1 MGAPHWKT
9 CSDLPAHDPE
19 AERRLLARL
28 DGLGVFLAGPA
39 NVVMQLAWPE
49 VGYGVIESTV
59 HSGQV
64 TRHPFKRFRTTI
76 GFLDVALNGSPELQA
91 DYREAIN
98 RQHRQVRSGPDSP
111 VRYNAF
117 SRDLQLWVASCLYYG
132 LRDAFTTMHGPL
144 TEAEEEVM
152 LRAAGR
158 FGTMLQ
164 VPQER
169 WHADRDAFAAYWAE
183 GLKKVSIDPPV
194 HDYLMTVLEA
204 RILPFP
210 LDRALGPSLAWV
222 NTGFLPPEFRDAMG
236 LTWSAA
242 DERRFRA
249 LTRAL
254 GKGVRPLPGP
264 LRRAPLNLMSA
275 DLRLR
280 RRLGRPLT

>member
-1 MGAPHWKT
+1 MGAPHLRT
-9 CSDLPAHDPE
+9 SEVHPHDPE
-19 AERRLLARL
+19 AERELLARM

-49 VGYGVIESTV
+49 VGYGVIESKV
-59 HSGQV
+59 SSGQV

-98 RQHRQVRSGPDSP
+98 RQHRQVRSGPNSP

-132 LRDAFTTMHGPL
+132 LRDAYLHLHGPL
-144 TEAEEEVM
+144 TEVEEEIL
-152 LRAAGR
+152 LRASGR

-164 VPQER
+164 VPEEM

-183 GLKKVSIDPPV
+183 GLRKVSIDPAV
-194 HDYLMTVLEA
+194 HDYLMTILQA

-210 LDRALGPSLAWV
+210 LDRVLGPSLAWV
-222 NTGFLPPEFRDAMG
+222 NTGFLPQEFRDAMG
-236 LTWSAA
+236 LTWTAA

-249 LTRAL
+249 LTRRL
-254 GKGVRPLPGP
+254 GTAVRPLPGP